1 MREAIENQI
10 RNFGQTPSQL
20 LMEPHPPRSSAMH
33 LSPMMF
39 SSIPD
44 DVCMTIKFPS
54 NSPIC
59 HISANTY
66 PQLPLPSVVTVT
78 TGQQFAVN
86 RWNTNYAASV
96 QSPSYADTP
105 QAQAANQPLS
115 MDPILSQTANSSNP
129 ALRRHLGDNFSQKLK
144 IRSNCFVTTVDSRF
158 LVACGFWD
166 NSFRVFSTETA
177 KIVQIIF
184 GHYGVVTCLSRSE
197 CNITS
202 DCYIASGSAD
212 CTVLL
217 WHWNA
222 RTQTIVGESEAPAP
236 RATLTGHEQPVTAVV
251 ISAELGLVV
260 SGSYC
265 GPVLVHTTFGDL
277 LRSLEA
283 PNGYTSPENIAMS
296 REGVIVVNYEL
307 GHIAAFTIN
316 GKRLRHESHNDNL
329 QCLLLSRDGEYLM
342 TGGDKGIVEVWRTF
356 NLALL
361 YAFPTCESSVRSLA
375 LSHDQKFLL
384 AGLANGSIVIF
395 HIDFNRWHHEFQ
407 QRY

>member
-1 MREAIENQI
+1 
-10 RNFGQTPSQL
+10 
-20 LMEPHPPRSSAMH
+20 MH
-33 LSPMMF
+33 
-39 SSIPD
+39 
-44 DVCMTIKFPS
+44 
-54 NSPIC
+54 
-59 HISANTY
+59 
-66 PQLPLPSVVTVT
+66 
-78 TGQQFAVN
+78 QQFAVN
-86 RWNTNYAASV
+86 KWNSAYAAV
-96 QSPSYADTP
+96 AQSPSYADTP
-105 QAQAANQPLS
+105 QNQASNLPLS
-115 MDPILSQTANSSNP
+115 MDAVLSINNNSN
-129 ALRRHLGDNFSQKLK
+129 AQNQMQRRHLGDNFSQNLK
-144 IRSNCFVTTVDSRF
+144 IRFNCFVTTVDSKF
-158 LVACGFWD
+158 LIACGFWD

-222 RTQTIVGESEAPAP
+222 RTQTIVGEGEVPTP
-236 RATLTGHEQPVTAVV
+236 RATLTGHEQPVSSVV

-260 SGSYC
+260 SGSYG

-277 LRSLEA
+277 LRSLDP
-283 PNGYTSPENIAMS
+283 PNSFISPENIAMS
-296 REGVIVVNYEL
+296 REGVIVVNYEK
-307 GHIAAFTIN
+307 GNIAAFTIN

-361 YAFPTCESSVRSLA
+361 YAFPACDSSVRSLA

-384 AGLANGSIVIF
+384 AGLALGSIVVF